1 MSACFISS
9 SESCALTL
17 SIEVILKFTVAQS
30 DALQVSLVWLTVTPM
45 TDHLVDLLPV
55 IVEREQATLP
65 DGFDTWG
72 LKSVRPDLRTYGGY
86 QWPYPGNVAEADDV
100 EEANTGA
107 CPRRPGDGLCVAT
120 SWRGMASGGIPART
134 LLLVATASTDVL
146 GRDDASGKS
155 RHRRVAVVAL
165 VDGERLLRGAG
176 WADLRGAYLAGRTC
190 AGRTWA
196 GVPGGRTWAGRPGR
210 GGPGRGGPARGG
222 PGRGGPGDG
231 AYLRGAYL
239 RGAYLAG
246 RTCAGR
252 TWAGRTWRADDA
264 DLKARGARL

>member
-1 MSACFISS
+1 
-9 SESCALTL
+9 
-17 SIEVILKFTVAQS
+17 
-30 DALQVSLVWLTVTPM
+30 M
-45 TDHLVDLLPV
+45 TDHHVDLLPV

-165 VDGERLLRGAG
+165 VDGERLLREAG
-176 WADLRGAYLAGRTC
+176 RGADLRGAYLGGADLGGADLGGAYLGGAG
-190 AGRTWA
+190 ADLGGALPAAA
-196 GVPGGRTWAGRPGR
+196 GVPGGRPARRTCGEGGTGR
-210 GGPGRGGPARGG
+210 GVPARGV
-222 PGRGGPGDG
+222 PG
-231 AYLRGAYL
+231 
-239 RGAYLAG
+239 
-246 RTCAGR
+246 
-252 TWAGRTWRADDA
+252 DDA